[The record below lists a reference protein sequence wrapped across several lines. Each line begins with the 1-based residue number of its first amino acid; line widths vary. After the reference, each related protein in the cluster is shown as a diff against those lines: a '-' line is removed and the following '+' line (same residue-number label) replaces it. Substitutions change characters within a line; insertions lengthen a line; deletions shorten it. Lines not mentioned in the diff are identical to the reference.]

1 MISALLVITAAT
13 VITTVA
19 ADPAAKPPLTATA
32 NRNDTQIRVLTD
44 EKQTVLDI
52 VCPKGIDRATIKRTG
67 DKWPEPLLVR
77 LHLKG
82 LESFRASAGKEK
94 INWAFSSSD
103 ATRRST
109 PINVADGGTVD
120 LPLFDLAEGP
130 HNKGKLLIVDS
141 PYKIPLAEGGY
152 FEVWLPVK
160 LLKDNP
166 AELKLSWVDFYR

>member
-1 MISALLVITAAT
+1 MISALLIVVAAITADAE
-13 VITTVA
+13 
-19 ADPAAKPPLTATA
+19 AKPPLTATA
-32 NRNDTQIRVLTD
+32 QRNDTQIRIVTE
-44 EKQTVLDI
+44 EKRTVLDI

-82 LESFRASAGKEK
+82 LESFRAEAGKEK
-94 INWAFSSSD
+94 IAWAFSSSD
-103 ATRRST
+103 VTRIVTSVSV
-109 PINVADGGTVD
+109 PDGGTVD
-120 LPLFDLAEGP
+120 LPLFDLADGP